1 MEKEIKPS
9 RELDLTNQEESKEKL
24 EKENKA
30 KELIDNMQGDLKQY
44 IDNQMAAIPNL
55 INTSINDSLQQ
66 IIPQLQQNQQAAP
79 AAAPDSAADKMAM
92 IGQLAPILGQVFGG
106 GQQAAPQSN
115 IFQDMIMQS
124 FVKMIQAKVDET
136 VMGTYGVRV
145 PPPANVIE
153 PQQQAPQNNG
163 LNIE

>member
-9 RELDLTNQEESKEKL
+9 RELDLTNQEENKEKL

-79 AAAPDSAADKMAM
+79 AAAPDSAADKMAGM
-92 IGQLAPILGQVFGG
+92 L
-106 GQQAAPQSN
+106 
-115 IFQDMIMQS
+115 
-124 FVKMIQAKVDET
+124 
-136 VMGTYGVRV
+136 R
-145 PPPANVIE
+145 
-153 PQQQAPQNNG
+153 
-163 LNIE
+163 